1 MTQPSKIY
9 SLDELEKIL
18 EGKRKLTIGHC
29 HGVFDLLHVGHLRH
43 FKEAKH
49 QSDILVV
56 TLTADEFVN
65 KGPHR
70 PAFNQ
75 DLRAESIA
83 ALECVDFVAVNPSPS
98 AETAIQKIRPS
109 LFFKGSDY
117 KTRETPPDSKL
128 STELALVEKLGG
140 KVVFTDDIQF
150 SSSSLINSFLSPFTE
165 EVSRYLADF
174 RTRHTAKSINQLLTK
189 VHDLKV
195 LVLGETVIDE
205 YHYCDAIGKAGK
217 EPVLV
222 TRFISGEQFI
232 GGVLAIANHVAG
244 ICAKVDVLSCLGTKN
259 SFESFIR
266 ERLRPNVTP
275 HFVFN
280 EGRPTIVK
288 LRYVENYLLQKL
300 FEVYTMDDTPVP
312 SSEEEA
318 LCEKL
323 RAILPN
329 YDVVIVA
336 DYGHGMIS
344 ERARALI
351 CKHSKFLAVNTQAN
365 AGNRGFHTIS
375 AYPRADY
382 ISLSSM
388 ELGLDRRT
396 REGDVRKMILGLLE
410 TTHCKTITV
419 TRGKH
424 GILTYSPEHGFAEGP
439 GLATKVVDRIGSGD
453 AVLAITSPFASL
465 NCPPELIAF
474 LGNIAGSEAVR
485 ILGHSSF
492 IDRSVIR
499 KGVESLLK

>member
-1 MTQPSKIY
+1 MTRTNKIL
-9 SLDELEKIL
+9 SLDELEATLAKTP
-18 EGKRKLTIGHC
+18 GRVVGHC

-43 FKEAKH
+43 FKEAKA

-56 TLTADEFVN
+56 TLTADEYVN

-75 DLRAESIA
+75 DLRAESVA
-83 ALECVDFVAVNPSPS
+83 ELECVDFVAINPSPT
-98 AETAIQKIRPS
+98 ADTAIRKIRPS
-109 LFFKGSDY
+109 LFFKGNDY
-117 KTRETPPDSKL
+117 KTRDTPPDSKL
-128 STELALVEKLGG
+128 KSELSLVEELGG

-165 EVSRYLADF
+165 EVSRYLTDF
-174 RTRHTAKSINQLLTK
+174 RTRYNAKSIGQLLNK

-222 TRFISGEQFI
+222 TRFLSGEQFI

-244 ICAKVDVLSCLGTKN
+244 ICAKVDVLTCLGTKN
-259 SFESFIR
+259 SFEPFIR
-266 ERLRPNVTP
+266 ERLKPNVTP

-280 EGRPTIVK
+280 EGRPTIIK

-312 SSEEEA
+312 SSEEET
-318 LCEKL
+318 LCETL
-323 RAILPN
+323 RTILPN

-344 ERARALI
+344 ERARALL
-351 CKHSKFLAVNTQAN
+351 CKYSKFLAVNTQAN

-382 ISLSSM
+382 ISLSNM
-388 ELGLDRRT
+388 ELGLDRRR
-396 REGDVRKMILGLLE
+396 REGDVRKMILELLE

-424 GILTYSPEHGFAEGP
+424 GILTYSHEHGFAEGP

-453 AVLAITSPFASL
+453 AVLAITSPFAAL
-465 NCPPELIAF
+465 GCPPELIAF

-492 IDRSVIR
+492 IDRTIIR
-499 KGVESLLK
+499 KGVEALLK